1 MLINY
6 LGLINLINRLIKQTK
21 KCSLT
26 INFN

>member
-21 KCSLT
+21 KYSLT